1 MRKTGDSIYKSTKE
15 PLISCSLFPVV
26 VACTHDLSCLQN
38 KVMAKNASNV
48 AFMCYVK
55 FQIQLSDPKAAFHI
69 WTSAQPLTGELRSS
83 LDHHSCSLNM
93 LEISEE
99 DRGAESVQ

>member
-1 MRKTGDSIYKSTKE
+1 
-15 PLISCSLFPVV
+15 
-26 VACTHDLSCLQN
+26 
-38 KVMAKNASNV
+38 MAKNASNV

-55 FQIQLSDPKAAFHI
+55 FQIQLSDPKAAFYI